1 MKVSLDIADVPA
13 GPLETV
19 GSVTDGERPAPA
31 TRPESPDGGTAPD
44 GSEPVAGSN
53 GVVAPGTDTAGFPSA
68 PEPVAGSNG
77 TVGADG
83 NGSTPRRRRRAAS
96 RPAGPPQPVS
106 GE

>member
-1 MKVSLDIADVPA
+1 VEVPSL
-13 GPLETV
+13 
-19 GSVTDGERPAPA
+19 A
-31 TRPESPDGGTAPD
+31 TRPEFPDGGTAPD

-53 GVVAPGTDTAGFPSA
+53 GVVAPGTDTAEFPSA

-77 TVGADG
+77 AVGPDG
-83 NGSTPRRRRRAAS
+83 NGSAPRRRRRSAS